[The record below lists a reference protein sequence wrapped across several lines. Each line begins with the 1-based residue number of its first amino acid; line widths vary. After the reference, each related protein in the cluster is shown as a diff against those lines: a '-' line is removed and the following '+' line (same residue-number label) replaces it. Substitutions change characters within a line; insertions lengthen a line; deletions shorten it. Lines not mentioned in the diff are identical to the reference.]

1 MELRRW
7 GKGGKR
13 GKNVLRQWLQ
23 VAAGLL
29 VMVAGWL
36 LLLWMVGEI
45 MSYPGAPGSCCER
58 TVPGRKGAKK
68 IHRGSKDFYL
78 LLYFRLSADG
88 GSGGHTVHRYGGAVP
103 VRESV

>member
-7 GKGGKR
+7 GKGEKR

-45 MSYPGAPGSCCER
+45 MSYPGAPG
-58 TVPGRKGAKK
+58 
-68 IHRGSKDFYL
+68 FL
-78 LLYFRLSADG
+78 L
-88 GSGGHTVHRYGGAVP
+88 
-103 VRESV
+103 

>member
-7 GKGGKR
+7 GKSGKR

-36 LLLWMVGEI
+36 LLWVVSEI
-45 MSYPGAPGSCCER
+45 MSYPGAPG
-58 TVPGRKGAKK
+58 
-68 IHRGSKDFYL
+68 FL
-78 LLYFRLSADG
+78 L
-88 GSGGHTVHRYGGAVP
+88 
-103 VRESV
+103 